1 MKQNLTKLRLREGGT
16 VVGCWSRYGDATL
29 VEYVAFQGWDFVVL
43 DGEHGTLEPR
53 DCENAVRAAE
63 LHDVAPLVRV
73 TTNEPSVILR
83 FMDTGAQGAHVPMVN
98 SADEADQAVRAIK
111 YAPRGERG
119 LAAARSAGF
128 GLLGT
133 YDEYVAR
140 SNEETLV
147 VVQIETP
154 QAVAAVPEI
163 LAVEDVDVVFLG
175 LTDLSQAL
183 GVPGQTGHPEV
194 EHAAQTVADAVT
206 SSGTALGVLVGNAA
220 AASAWRNRGA
230 RYIAVSLEGLIRE
243 SSQTSRT
250 RCGCESLPP

>member
-1 MKQNLTKLRLREGGT
+1 MKQNLTKRRLSDGGS
-16 VVGCWSRYGDATL
+16 VLGCWSRYGDPTL

-111 YAPRGERG
+111 YGPRGSRG
-119 LAAARSAGF
+119 LAASRSAGF
-128 GLLGT
+128 GQLGS

-154 QAVAAVPEI
+154 AAVAAVPEI
-163 LAVEDVDVVFLG
+163 LAVDDVDVVFLG

-183 GVPGQTGHPEV
+183 GVPGQTTHPDV
-194 EHAAQTVADAVT
+194 ERAARAVAEKVSA
-206 SSGTALGVLVGNAA
+206 SAAALGVLVGNAA
-220 AASAWRNRGA
+220 AAVEWRERGA
-230 RYIAVSLEGLIRE
+230 RYIAVSLEGL
-243 SSQTSRT
+243 
-250 RCGCESLPP
+250 

>member
-1 MKQNLTKLRLREGGT
+1 MKQNLTKRRLREEGT
-16 VVGCWSRYGDATL
+16 VLGCWSRYGDATL

-63 LHDVAPLVRV
+63 LRDVTPLVRV
-73 TTNEPSVILR
+73 TTNEASIILR

-111 YAPRGERG
+111 YGPRGSRG
-119 LAAARSAGF
+119 LAASRSAGF
-128 GLLGT
+128 GQLCP

-154 QAVAAVPEI
+154 EAAAAVPDI
-163 LAVEDVDVVFLG
+163 LEVDGVDVVFLG

-183 GVPGQTGHPEV
+183 GVPGQTTHPDV
-194 EHAAQTVADAVT
+194 ETAARAVADAVT
-206 SSGTALGVLVGNAA
+206 ASRAALGVLVGNAA
-220 AASAWRNRGA
+220 AAVAWRDRGA

-243 SSQTSRT
+243 SSQAFQAAVR
-250 RCGCESLPP
+250 P